1 MAVEGEWLHD
11 VEPYKIRF
19 PFGAERT
26 VIAEGTT
33 PNGTKVRIVGDFI
46 VTDPEERRRLDARIR
61 AAIDQVNIGLM
72 RKNGLLPE
80 H

>member
-1 MAVEGEWLHD
+1 MEGEWLRD
-11 VEPYKIRF
+11 VEAYKIRY
-19 PFGAERT
+19 PFGKEGT

-33 PNGTKVRIVGDFI
+33 PNGTKVRILGDAI
-46 VTDPEERRRLDARIR
+46 VTDPEERRRVDARIR

-80 H
+80 N